1 MENRISKRNVAL
13 VEKCVMSTIGIKG
26 LFDAMPDCRHTLH
39 IFSKPSAFYKSAL
52 KTPFSAVIFSLSAL
66 RTERRTGLSSLTEL
80 AINYPHMRRLVIADD
95 DAEARLISALSPLPL
110 DGVISKA

>member
-1 MENRISKRNVAL
+1 MDKQFSGSQRIEPTFGIWRNHGMENRISKRNVAL

-39 IFSKPSAFYKSAL
+39 IFSKPSTFYKAAL

-66 RTERRTGLSSLTEL
+66 RTDAGQD
-80 AINYPHMRRLVIADD
+80 YPV
-95 DAEARLISALSPLPL
+95 
-110 DGVISKA
+110 